1 MRDPIDMAETQQML
15 TEMQSKLEDL
25 PKMLAEM
32 LAERDKMS
40 PEDIQAIVVGIGGVA
55 RILRKAADE
64 LDKGIEGLR

>member
-15 TEMQSKLEDL
+15 TEMQSKLVDL
-25 PKMLAEM
+25 PKMIAEM
-32 LAERDKMS
+32 LADRDKMS